1 MKLNYMSEKSLETVD
16 IEKLY
21 LQGKRFLILDIDN
34 TITEWKSLD
43 VSEPVKIWLSNA
55 KKRGFTIF
63 LLSNNHNKTRSCDMA
78 DMLGA
83 KWCEIKHKKPSAKA
97 FDEAIKYLN
106 ANKKE
111 CVMIGDQMYGDM
123 LGAKRAGID
132 GILLDPISKTEA
144 PITKLLRIWEKMMGR
159 KLIYRKNEKI

>member
-1 MKLNYMSEKSLETVD
+1 MKLNYISAKSLETVD
-16 IEKLY
+16 FEQLY

-34 TITEWKSLD
+34 TVTEWKSHD
-43 VSEPVKIWLSNA
+43 VSESVKNWLNSA
-55 KKRGFTIF
+55 KKRGFTLF

-83 KWCEIKHKKPSAKA
+83 KWCEIKHKKPSKRA
-97 FDEAIKYLN
+97 FDEAIEYLN
-106 ANKKE
+106 ADKNE

-132 GILLDPISKTEA
+132 GILLDPISNKEA
-144 PITKLLRIWEKMMGR
+144 PITKILRIWERMMGR
-159 KLIYRKNEKI
+159 KLIYRKSKKI